1 LKTTTNFEL
10 KMTPSGFEHEDDE
23 QLLQQ
28 SSSQCSCHNQ
38 QQGAV
43 DVEVLETKLVQE
55 RSNSSPEP

>member
-1 LKTTTNFEL
+1 
-10 KMTPSGFEHEDDE
+10 MTPSGFEPEDDE

-28 SSSQCSCHNQ
+28 SSFQCSSHNQ

-55 RSNSSPEP
+55 RSNSLPEP

>member
-1 LKTTTNFEL
+1 
-10 KMTPSGFEHEDDE
+10 MTPSGFEPEDDE

-28 SSSQCSCHNQ
+28 SSFQCSS

-55 RSNSSPEP
+55 RSNSLPEP